1 MIATGAEVILV
12 QMSTDVVDWLDG
24 LQPTTVMWESHGG
37 MMIHFKVMMIGAPR
51 IKADQSGQS
60 GIVHYT

>member
-1 MIATGAEVILV
+1 
-12 QMSTDVVDWLDG
+12 
-24 LQPTTVMWESHGG
+24 VMWDSHGG

-60 GIVHYT
+60 GVVHYT